1 MAKNRGEHVGR
12 ATLVVMV
19 TLFISRILGF
29 VRETIVA
36 GVYGAT
42 YQTDAFYAA
51 FAIPDM
57 MYDLLIAGALSAGFM
72 PVFTGYLAKDE
83 EDSAWKA
90 ANTFISVAII
100 FIIVFNI
107 FGMIFAKFLVPLVAA
122 GVVDN
127 PEKYRLTVELTRVM
141 LPAVTFTV
149 IAGLLKGILNSYK
162 KFTASA
168 FGPVVYNIG
177 IILGAALLGRR
188 FGIYGMAIGVI
199 VGAIFN
205 ALVQTPDFLKVG
217 GKFTLKVDLNNP
229 GFKRMLRLMGPSI
242 IGLAFVRL
250 NLLLNQNIASLLND
264 GSITA
269 LRYAQRIMLLP
280 VGIFSASISTTIFPT
295 MTSLIARKEYNEF
308 KDTFSLGLRTLT
320 FITVPCAV
328 GLIALNV
335 PIVRLLFKHGAFTEE
350 NLNMTAFALAFYC
363 IGIIGQSIVPIIIR
377 GFYSIQNTKT
387 PVKIGFVVLV
397 FNLILN
403 LFFVNF
409 SELAIGGIAFSTSL
423 TSILEMILLY
433 RRLGKRIKGLKTR
446 ELLLS
451 GTRSIIASI
460 AMGLSAFLSSKAIE
474 GVIGYSSKRAQ
485 LVGVGVPIIIAV
497 IVYAL
502 VAHMLKMPEL
512 KFVMNMARKKVKR
525 A

>member
-1 MAKNRGEHVGR
+1 MTKNRGEHVGR

-19 TLFISRILGF
+19 TLFISRLLGF

-72 PVFTGYLAKDE
+72 PVFTAYIAKDD
-83 EDSAWKA
+83 EDGAWKA
-90 ANTFISVAII
+90 ANTFITVAII

-127 PEKYRLTVELTRVM
+127 PEKYKLTVQLTRVM

-162 KFTASA
+162 RFTASA
-168 FGPVVYNIG
+168 FGPVVYNVG
-177 IILGAALLGRR
+177 IILGAALLGRT
-188 FGIYGMAIGVI
+188 FGIYGMAVGVI

-217 GKFTLKVDLNNP
+217 GKFTLKIDLKNP

-250 NLLLNQNIASLLND
+250 NLLLNQNIASLLDD

-295 MTSLIARKEYNEF
+295 MTSLIARKEYDEF

-328 GLIALNV
+328 GLIALNT

-350 NLNMTAFALAFYC
+350 NLQMTAFALAFYC
-363 IGIIGQSIVPIIIR
+363 VGIIGQSIVPIIIR
-377 GFYSIQNTKT
+377 GFYSIQDTKT
-387 PVKIGFVVLV
+387 PVKIGFVVLI
-397 FNLILN
+397 FNLMLN

-409 SELAIGGIAFSTSL
+409 STLAIGGIAFSTSL

-433 RRLGKRIKGLKTR
+433 KRLGRKIKGLKTR
-446 ELLLS
+446 ELFAS
-451 GTRSIIASI
+451 GIKSIIASLI
-460 AMGLSAFLSSKAIE
+460 MGAVALLSSRAIE
-474 GVIGYSSKRAQ
+474 GVVGYSSKSTQ
-485 LVGVGVPIIIAV
+485 LIGVGVPILLAIIAYG
-497 IVYAL
+497 IAAY
-502 VAHMLKMPEL
+502 MLKMPEL
-512 KFVMNMARKKVKR
+512 KFVMTMAKKKVKH